1 MKNSLV
7 RHLSEFTMMYEL
19 HSHVCTSRTGS
30 APNIHKNLE
39 FMIVMNGLCN
49 INVMG
54 KSYVV
59 DKGQAVFIMP
69 YRVHNFEITGDGKIL
84 DVTFSEE
91 LVNTLAKA
99 ISTYSPTTPVFTPQ
113 KETFDYFCSQ
123 MLALFGE
130 NSRLCRYISP
140 PSKRIKVKGLLYSL
154 ESEFLEQVQLE
165 KNEDYSDT
173 VTHILE
179 YISENFRQDISLSD
193 IAAGTGYNY
202 HYLSRALNQSVGI
215 GFKQLLNMHRMLY
228 AFRALRD
235 TDLSITEISFESGFQ
250 SIRSFNHTCIK
261 MYGCTPREL
270 RRMHRANLK
279 SIAEAKKRV

>member
-30 APNIHKNLE
+30 ALNIHKNLE
-39 FMIVMNGLCN
+39 FMIVMNGTCK

-54 KSYVV
+54 KSYMVN
-59 DKGQAVFIMP
+59 KGQAVFIMP
-69 YRVHNFEITGDGKIL
+69 YRVHNFEITGDGQIL

-91 LVNTLAKA
+91 LVNTLAKV

-123 MLALFGE
+123 MLALFGN
-130 NSRLCRYISP
+130 NSGLCRYISP
-140 PSKRIKVKGLLYSL
+140 PAKRIKVKGLLYSL
-154 ESEFLEQVQLE
+154 ESEFLEQVPLE
-165 KNEDYSDT
+165 ENEDYSDT
-173 VTHILE
+173 VTNLLE
-179 YISENFRQDISLSD
+179 YISENFRQDILLSD
-193 IAAGTGYNY
+193 IAASTGYNY
-202 HYLSRALNQSVGI
+202 HYLSRALNHSVGI

-270 RRMHRANLK
+270 REMHRANLRNK
-279 SIAEAKKRV
+279 SRS